1 MIKLKNLVLKSD
13 SKKFILNIK
22 RTYNNRIILGE
33 PVFKDHV
40 LLLDYTKDR
49 IGFAPKRNNFS
60 EFFVNVVTLVR
71 FLCFVFVIG
80 KYSVI

>member
-1 MIKLKNLVLKSD
+1 MVSLKDLVLKVD
-13 SKKFILNIK
+13 GKKLIMNIK

-49 IGFAPKRNNFS
+49 IGFAPKRQNFS

-80 KYSVI
+80 TNSSI